1 MLLKRISLL
10 YRFSLHLRL
19 RPDAYLVG
27 HNTKVF
33 SMENLSYPLTIKFKF
48 GVINPQF
55 SVVDV
60 NGTPVAYVKQKAFKL
75 KEDISVFRSEAQAD
89 LRFKIKADRWLDYNA
104 SYSFSDASGT
114 DKGRLVRKG
123 RKSLWKAEYELYD
136 ENDKPDLVIKEANGW
151 VKVADALFGE
161 IPILGMLTGYLFNP
175 SYNVTRPDGT
185 LVGVFHKKPDLVSR
199 AFELEKKTT
208 FEEGEET
215 RIVLGTMMMVLLER
229 ARG

>member
-1 MLLKRISLL
+1 
-10 YRFSLHLRL
+10 
-19 RPDAYLVG
+19 
-27 HNTKVF
+27 
-33 SMENLSYPLTIKFKF
+33 MENLNYPLTIKFKF

-89 LRFKIKADRWLDYNA
+89 LRFKIVADRWLDYNA

-123 RKSLWKAEYELYD
+123 RKSLWKAEYELND
-136 ENDKPDLVIKEANGW
+136 ENGQPDLVIREANGW
-151 VKVADALFGE
+151 TKVADALFGE
-161 IPILGMLTGYLFNP
+161 IPVLGMLTGLLFNP
-175 SYNVTRPDGT
+175 SYNITRPDGT
-185 LVGVFHKKPDLVSR
+185 LVGIFHKKPDLVSR
-199 AFELEKKTT
+199 SFELEKKTT

-229 ARG
+229 TRG